1 MSRLWT
7 TPGLIA
13 QRGCT
18 AHVGDC
24 RRPNKNITAE
34 RLLLNELFSKFQP
47 FSFFQ
52 TKIVLLYCHTLLED
66 ALRMFLINMILL
78 RPPAR
83 VKAAVKGLG
92 WWGYETLGGM
102 AILWQLFSSQVVRTR
117 GPMDEAL

>member
-1 MSRLWT
+1 
-7 TPGLIA
+7 
-13 QRGCT
+13 
-18 AHVGDC
+18 
-24 RRPNKNITAE
+24 
-34 RLLLNELFSKFQP
+34 
-47 FSFFQ
+47 
-52 TKIVLLYCHTLLED
+52 
-66 ALRMFLINMILL
+66 MFLINMILL